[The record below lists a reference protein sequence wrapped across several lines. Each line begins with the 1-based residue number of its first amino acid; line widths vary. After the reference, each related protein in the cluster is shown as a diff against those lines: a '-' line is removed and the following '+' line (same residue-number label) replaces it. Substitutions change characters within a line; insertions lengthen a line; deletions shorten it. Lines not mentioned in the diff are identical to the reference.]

1 MNSCSG
7 NTQEAALKHTQEA
20 ISLWR
25 DTELE
30 TEGRLPQE
38 TPTSRTFRNRQR
50 WKNWRERR
58 TKAHG

>member
-1 MNSCSG
+1 MNSSSG
-7 NTQEAALKHTQEA
+7 NTQDAALKHTQEA

-38 TPTSRTFRNRQR
+38 TPTSRTFWESPTLEVLARAQN
-50 WKNWRERR
+50 
-58 TKAHG
+58 